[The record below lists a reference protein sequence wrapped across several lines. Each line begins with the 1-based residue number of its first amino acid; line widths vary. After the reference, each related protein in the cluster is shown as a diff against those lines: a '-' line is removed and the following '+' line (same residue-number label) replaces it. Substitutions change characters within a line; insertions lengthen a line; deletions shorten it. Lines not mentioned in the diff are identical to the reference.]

1 VPVKYSVD
9 GVIVL
14 VVVVVAVDEG
24 PVVIVFEHPI
34 ANAAAG
40 TRHTLHKRLRR
51 AAHTG
56 RPVAN

>member
-1 VPVKYSVD
+1 VKYSVV
-9 GVIVL
+9 GEVVL
-14 VVVVVAVDEG
+14 VVVAVDEG
-24 PVVIVFEHPI
+24 AVVIAFEHPI

-40 TRHTLHKRLRR
+40 ARHTLHKLLIR